1 MDDNIKDVELKSNPK
16 IYEVKIDV
24 FEGPMDLLLYLI
36 RKDELDVYDIPIA
49 HITKHYLNFLGQIHL
64 LDIEQASDFIL
75 MAATLMRI
83 KSQMMLPQEQID
95 LVDGEDGDLREEL
108 IRRLME
114 YQQFKEMAEWL
125 GNQKRARRDIFLCNQ
140 GLRQESIADDST
152 PMLSDIN
159 LFDLLKAYKKTL
171 EIIPVDEVHEI
182 IGEQIS
188 VEECVELIIKMLK
201 ECERIRFADVI
212 HGRSRN
218 GFVSTFVGMLELL
231 KSQRVHVQQSR
242 PFDDIWIEQR
252 SDRVSPSSDGVLFT
266 EGSGDSL
273 IND

>member
-1 MDDNIKDVELKSNPK
+1 
-16 IYEVKIDV
+16 
-24 FEGPMDLLLYLI
+24 
-36 RKDELDVYDIPIA
+36 
-49 HITKHYLNFLGQIHL
+49 
-64 LDIEQASDFIL
+64 

-188 VEECVELIIKMLK
+188 VEECVELIIKMLE